1 MQLMMY
7 INNDLIESVTLD
19 LASVSRPGYL
29 GQFKRILK
37 QRHAVLIAEVEAD
50 PEFLV
55 IDSKPM
61 YAHLPVH
68 CTTCSQ
74 PLSRAS

>member
-7 INNDLIESVTLD
+7 MNNDLIESVTLD
-19 LASVSRPGYL
+19 LGSLSRPGYL

-37 QRHAVLIAEVEAD
+37 QRHATLIAEKGTD

-55 IDSKPM
+55 IDPSPV
-61 YAHLPVH
+61 YAHISTN
-68 CTTCSQ
+68 CIACSQ

>member
-19 LASVSRPGYL
+19 LGSLSRPGYL

-37 QRHAVLIAEVEAD
+37 QRHAELITEMGD
-50 PEFLV
+50 PDFLV
-55 IDSKPM
+55 INSKPV
-61 YAHLPVH
+61 YAHIAAH
-68 CTTCSQ
+68 CTSCAQ
-74 PLSRAS
+74 PLSKAS

>member
-19 LASVSRPGYL
+19 LSSLSRPGYL

-37 QRHAVLIAEVEAD
+37 QKHAALISEIGGD
-50 PEFLV
+50 PDFLV
-55 IDSKPM
+55 INAKPV
-61 YAHLPVH
+61 YPQFTAH
-68 CTTCSQ
+68 CAACAQ
-74 PLSRAS
+74 PLQKAG